1 MLGAGYW
8 VLGAGRWVLCAGYW
22 VLGAGLWVQGAGIWY
37 LVFGYVPF
45 AKKCL
50 ELNWVKGN
58 LEKPT
63 TSIS

>member
-1 MLGAGYW
+1 
-8 VLGAGRWVLCAGYW
+8 
-22 VLGAGLWVQGAGIWY
+22 